1 MSFETDCTILS
12 LIKPLQKRC
21 SLNNKQING
30 EAFFLAAKLAFYWDG
45 WGQRC
50 IICFPVHMVI
60 HKAETQNFFFSFSSS
75 LKACSGISASHVIPP
90 HPTLFGTNQTVVLT
104 RSLHLIF
111 FFFTALFFVFHVL
124 YKNSLNFY
132 TCNVTQIFIFFFHL
146 VNKFGKQCFSFFFV
160 MKR

>member
-1 MSFETDCTILS
+1 MLDLKLMPFETDCTILS

-60 HKAETQNFFFSFSSS
+60 HKAETQNFFFLFPPVLKLVQELVPRMSS
-75 LKACSGISASHVIPP
+75 
-90 HPTLFGTNQTVVLT
+90 HPTRPFLVQIKQLCWQDHYI
-104 RSLHLIF
+104 SMLLF
-111 FFFTALFFVFHVL
+111 FFFLTAFFVFHVL

-132 TCNVTQIFIFFFHL
+132 TCNVTQIFIFFL
-146 VNKFGKQCFSFFFV
+146 SPCK
-160 MKR
+160 